1 MGRAMLPGAHAGA
14 AGGPQATEPAGD
26 DLRATLRLLPA
37 RPGVYLF
44 KDGAGRVLYVGKAA
58 SLRARVRQYFQTP
71 AAQPNPR
78 LRLLVPRIARVDTIV
93 TANEVEALILETNL
107 IKQHQPP
114 FNVRMADDKA
124 YPYVKITHEPY
135 PRIVMTRKVVRD
147 GARYFGPYPYHE
159 PKLVGRTIRTI
170 RKLFKLRTCA
180 LEITRDLPRPCLDHD
195 MGLCSAPCVAWGAT
209 AAAYQEQVRQAIA
222 FLEGRQAV
230 LVDALRAEMQAAAEA
245 LEFERAAQL
254 RDQLQAL
261 EAIAERQRMASAA
274 LEDRDVAAV
283 AQSGD
288 VACVVIF
295 TIRAG
300 RIRDEHHLMLT
311 GTRGL
316 AAGEVLSQVLARH
329 YADLPDAPRE
339 LLVDAPLP
347 DAGVLAAWLAQRR
360 GGPVEVAVPQ
370 RGEKRRLV
378 DLARENAA
386 LYLAQAR
393 AREAGPAGVGVVE
406 LQEALGLEALPFRIE
421 AYDVSHFQAGEA
433 VGSLVVFEGGR
444 PRKADYRLF
453 RMRGPQTHDDHAMLQ
468 EMLRR
473 RFARARQEQEA
484 LDRGEPVRARWSVLP
499 DLILVDGGRGQLAA
513 AREVLFEYNV
523 AAPAVGLAKE
533 EELLYLADR
542 AEPLRLPREAA
553 ALQLVQRVRDEAH
566 RFANTAGRRL
576 RERRIV
582 FSVLDDIPGIGERRK
597 RELIRRFGSV
607 RGVRAASPEA
617 LAEVLGP
624 RLAAR
629 VAAYLA
635 QHPDPRAVPAAGADP
650 IGHAAPASP
659 PTATPAPDRR

>member
-1 MGRAMLPGAHAGA
+1 M
-14 AGGPQATEPAGD
+14 AGD
-26 DLRATLRLLPA
+26 DLRATLALLPA
-37 RPGVYLF
+37 RPGAYLF
-44 KDGAGRVLYVGKAA
+44 RDAGGRVLYVGKAA
-58 SLRARVRQYFQTP
+58 SLRARVRQYFQAP
-71 AAQPNPR
+71 EAQPNPR
-78 LRLLVPRIARVDTIV
+78 LRMLVPRIAHVDTIV

-114 FNVRMADDKA
+114 FNIRMADDKA

-135 PRIVMTRKVVRD
+135 PRVVMTRKVVRD
-147 GARYFGPYPYHE
+147 GGRYFGPYPYHE

-170 RKLFKLRTCA
+170 RKLFKLRTCTIA
-180 LEITRDLPRPCLDHD
+180 ITGDLSRPCLDYD

-209 AAAYQEQVRQAIA
+209 AEAYREQVRQAVL
-222 FLEGRQAV
+222 FLEGRQAH
-230 LVDALRAEMQAAAEA
+230 LVAELRAEMQAAAA
-245 LEFERAAQL
+245 AMEFERAAQL
-254 RDQLQAL
+254 RDQLQAI
-261 EAIAERQRMASAA
+261 ETIAERQRIASAE
-274 LEDRDVAAV
+274 LEDRDIAAV
-283 AQSGD
+283 AQAGD
-288 VACVVIF
+288 LACVVIF

-316 AAGEVLSQVLARH
+316 PAGEVLSQALARH
-329 YADLPDAPRE
+329 YADLHDTPRE
-339 LLVDAPLP
+339 VLVDAALP
-347 DAGVLAAWLAQRR
+347 DAAVLAAWLAQRR
-360 GGPVEVAVPQ
+360 GGRVDVAVPQ

-378 DLARENAA
+378 ELARENAA

-393 AREAGPAGVGVVE
+393 ARQAGPAGVGVVD
-406 LQEALGLEALPFRIE
+406 LQEALGLDGPPFRIE

-433 VGSLVVFEGGR
+433 VGSMVVFEAGR

-453 RMRGPQTHDDHAMLQ
+453 RLRGPQTDDDYAMLQ

-484 LDRGEPVRARWSVLP
+484 LDRDEPLRPRWSVLP
-499 DLILVDGGRGQLAA
+499 DLILIDGGRGQLAA

-523 AAPAVGLAKE
+523 TAPAVGLAKE
-533 EELLYLADR
+533 EEILYLADR

-566 RFANTAGRRL
+566 RFANAAGRRL

-607 RGVRAASPEA
+607 RGVRAASVAA
-617 LAEVLGP
+617 LTEVLGP
-624 RLAAR
+624 SLAAR

-635 QHPDPRAVPAAGADP
+635 EHPDARGAPGRDDAGAGSPAPAAP
-650 IGHAAPASP
+650 SPSAPGP
-659 PTATPAPDRR
+659 QPR